1 MEIKSL
7 DETDVTNLG
16 ISKLFLD
23 SKKTPFFNKQP
34 TNKSME
40 IFNSDKHVIVEYFSF
55 FFFLHPQLLLVHVRA
70 KMLAVLNGL
79 SDSLNMQITSVNEE
93 MHISSPPPPNGIY
106 MSNLSTINTDHT
118 YHSGRDSFII
128 YKPVN
133 CTNANI
139 SVI

>member
-34 TNKSME
+34 TNKSMK

-55 FFFLHPQLLLVHVRA
+55 FFSFTH
-70 KMLAVLNGL
+70 
-79 SDSLNMQITSVNEE
+79 
-93 MHISSPPPPNGIY
+93 SSNWY
-106 MSNLSTINTDHT
+106 T
-118 YHSGRDSFII
+118 YGPKCWQF
-128 YKPVN
+128 
-133 CTNANI
+133 
-139 SVI
+139 

>member
-34 TNKSME
+34 TNKSMK

-55 FFFLHPQLLLVHVRA
+55 LFFP
-70 KMLAVLNGL
+70 
-79 SDSLNMQITSVNEE
+79 SLTALTGTRTGQNVG
-93 MHISSPPPPNGIY
+93 SSEWP
-106 MSNLSTINTDHT
+106 
-118 YHSGRDSFII
+118 
-128 YKPVN
+128 K
-133 CTNANI
+133 
-139 SVI
+139 

>member
-7 DETDVTNLG
+7 DETDVTTLG

-93 MHISSPPPPNGIY
+93 MHISSPPQRNLHVKLKYHKHRSHLSLWQGFIY
-106 MSNLSTINTDHT
+106 YLQT
-118 YHSGRDSFII
+118 GLL
-128 YKPVN
+128 YKR
-133 CTNANI
+133 
-139 SVI
+139 